1 MNAKTFA
8 VWALAGLLAGCAF
21 GRTDSG
27 REAAKGGNR
36 AKVIFDTDMF
46 SDYDDVGALAVLHKL
61 ADAGK
66 CEILATVSSTRG
78 NQSVAMCEVLN
89 AYFGRPEIPVGAP
102 TAPAVEKPS
111 SANYRAVV
119 RKYAKWVRHE
129 NANDA
134 EDAVKVYRRLLSAA
148 DDRSVTAC
156 IVGFMTNFRRLLESD
171 ADDISPMSGRDLVA
185 QKIRRVV
192 IMGFMF
198 PRGREYNIYC
208 DPSSARYVLE
218 NCPAPMVFSGWE
230 FGCDIFSGRKVSEL
244 KTESDPVKDMFAASL
259 LSREDAA
266 KARRPDHDWEGMGH
280 NSYDQTGVL
289 AAVLGDCAYFAL
301 ERGTVTMVG
310 DKGDNVWRAH
320 PDGPHARLVPRM
332 PKRALGALVD
342 DTMAEGALLA
352 KHGVLCLTFD
362 DSCFGDWEKALPLFA
377 KYEAHA
383 TFFTMGAI
391 TPERLASMR
400 RLRAAGHSV
409 GLHTLKHTN
418 APVPFAG
425 RRARDW
431 FAAEV
436 QPQLDA
442 LAAAD
447 FPVTAFAYPNNAN
460 DAESDLTLDRLG
472 GFTKFRTGA
481 MDCNYR
487 GDGPATDFA
496 SLDMGFVPV
505 NDRRKVRSLWA
516 FGLGPTRAPKS
527 LYKTTRENVFRALG
541 RAAERNEIV
550 TFFSHSLKPGN
561 TDWIGLE
568 TEFLVE
574 ILSEAK
580 RLGLRVVGFEEL
592 DR

>member
-1 MNAKTFA
+1 MKKVLF
-8 VWALAGLLAGCAF
+8 VVCVCCGLALCAEERAGAG
-21 GRTDSG
+21 SPV
-27 REAAKGGNR
+27 
-36 AKVIFDTDMF
+36 KVIFDTDMF
-46 SDYDDVGALAVLHKL
+46 ADYDDVGALAVLHKL

-89 AYFGRPEIPVGAP
+89 SYFGRPGIPVGAP
-102 TAPAVEKPS
+102 TAPAVEKSS
-111 SANYRAVV
+111 SANYQAVV

-134 EDAVKVYRRLLSAA
+134 EDAVRVYRRILAA
-148 DDRSVTAC
+148 AGDRSVTVC
-156 IVGFMTNFRRLLESD
+156 VVGFLTNLRRLLESG
-171 ADDISPMSGRDLVA
+171 ADDLSPFSGRDLVA
-185 QKIRRVV
+185 RKVRTAV

-208 DPSSARYVLE
+208 DPAAARFVLE

-230 FGCDIFSGRKVSEL
+230 FGCDVFSGRKVSEL
-244 KTESDPVKDMFAASL
+244 RTDADPVKDMFAASL
-259 LSREDAA
+259 LSREDAK

-301 ERGTVTMVG
+301 ERGIVTMVG

-320 PDGPHARLVPRM
+320 PDGPHSRLVPRM
-332 PKRALGALVD
+332 PKRALSAFVD
-342 DTMAEGALLA
+342 DMMAEGALLGRR
-352 KHGVLCLTFD
+352 GVLCLTFD

-377 KYEAHA
+377 KYDAHA
-383 TFFTMGAI
+383 TFFAMGAI
-391 TPERLASMR
+391 TSKRLASMR
-400 RLRAAGHSV
+400 QARAAGHSV
-409 GLHTLKHTN
+409 GLHTLNHRN

-436 QPQLDA
+436 RPQLDA

-447 FPVTAFAYPNNAN
+447 FPVTTFAYPNNVN
-460 DAESDLTLDRLG
+460 DAESDLTLERLG

-481 MDCNYR
+481 MDCNYH

-496 SLDMGFVPV
+496 TIDMGFVPV
-505 NDRRKVRSLWA
+505 NDRRKARSLWA
-516 FGLGPTRAPKS
+516 FGLSPTRASKS

-550 TFFSHSLKPGN
+550 TFFSHSLKSDN

-568 TEFLVE
+568 MEFLEDMLV
-574 ILSEAK
+574 EAK
-580 RLGLRVVGFEEL
+580 RLGMRVVGLEEL